1 MVTIRK
7 AGERGE
13 NEVLPYLQESYYK
26 QPVSILHNYHSRK
39 AHSFSIQIDY
49 LILTNRYILLLE
61 VKNIK
66 GHITFRQNPAQLI
79 RMIDGEMQA
88 LDCPFTQM
96 DRNLLH
102 FKQLLGKSKLP
113 IFTAIVWANRSAV
126 IEDVAFPTTHPV
138 LSLKQLPTFLHELSK
153 HPVQQVNVKSLQK
166 RLQSLAT
173 PFYLFSLCSRYEIV
187 PTELIK
193 GMQCP
198 TCFGLLLLN
207 QKSWN
212 CTECKLTTTSALEA
226 NILNV
231 FDLLGDQL
239 SMRDF
244 HQVLPD
250 LQARNLKK
258 LIASGA
264 ISILFEKKNRLYKIN
279 RNREVNWLEVEKL

>member
-102 FKQLLGKSKLP
+102 FKKLLGKSKLP
-113 IFTAIVWANRSAV
+113 IFTAIVWANRSAI
-126 IEDVAFPTTHPV
+126 IEDAAFPTTHPI

-153 HPVQQVNVKSLQK
+153 NPTQQINVKSLQK

-173 PFYLFSLCSRYEIV
+173 PFYLFSLCSRYEIA
-187 PTELIK
+187 PTELIQ

-198 TCFGLLLLN
+198 TCFGMLVLN
-207 QKSWN
+207 QKSWKCN
-212 CTECKLTTTSALEA
+212 GCKLTTTMACEA
-226 NILNV
+226 NILNA

-239 SMRDF
+239 SMRDI

-264 ISILFEKKNRLYKIN
+264 ISILFEKKNRLYRIN
-279 RNREVNWLEVEKL
+279 RDREVNWLEVKS